1 MTEYV
6 LVLNAGYEFLNVT
19 SLQRAIKL
27 LYKGKA
33 EVIETC
39 PDREIHSPSVTMGMP
54 SIIRLLYYIVKPFR
68 EVPLTKKNVLI
79 RDRHTCQYCGRKGN
93 TVDHILPRSRGG
105 KDVWTNCVCA
115 CSYCNTRK
123 NNRTPA
129 EANMKLL
136 RKPKKP
142 RYITWFLMKWDIGL
156 LNWNKYL

>member
-1 MTEYV
+1 MAEYV
-6 LVLNAGYEFLNVT
+6 LVLNAGYEVLNVT

-33 EVIETC
+33 EVIETRS
-39 PDREIHSPSVTMGMP
+39 DREIRSPSVTMNMP
-54 SIIRLLYYIVKPFR
+54 SIIRLLYYIVRPFR
-68 EVPLTKKNVLI
+68 EVPITKKNVLI

-129 EANMKLL
+129 EANMKLI

-142 RYITWFLMKWDIGL
+142 RYIMWFLMKLDFATVSWD
-156 LNWNKYL
+156 KYL

>member
-1 MTEYV
+1 MAEYV

-19 SLQRAIKL
+19 SLHRAIKL

-33 EVIETC
+33 EVLEIR
-39 PDREIHSPSVTMGMP
+39 PDREIHSPSVTIDMP
-54 SIIRLLYYIVKPFR
+54 SIIRLLYYIVSPFR

-79 RDRHTCQYCGRKGN
+79 RDRHNCQYCGKKGN

-115 CSYCNTRK
+115 CGHCNTGK

-129 EANMKLL
+129 EADMKLL

-142 RYITWFLMKWDIGL
+142 MYITWFLMKWDIGL